1 MRFADAL
8 TRTWLRAAMFAIVF
22 VLIGFILDSVTG
34 RDVDWTTRGV
44 TIIFATGVYWL
55 LSAWM
60 MTRRQG

>member
-22 VLIGFILDSVTG
+22 VLIGFILDAVTG